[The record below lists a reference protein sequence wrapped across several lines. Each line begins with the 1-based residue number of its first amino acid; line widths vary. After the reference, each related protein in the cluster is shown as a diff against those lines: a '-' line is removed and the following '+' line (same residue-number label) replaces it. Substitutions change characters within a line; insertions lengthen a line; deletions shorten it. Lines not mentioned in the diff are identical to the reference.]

1 MTYIVTLS
9 PDQLDDNED
18 DWLVSE
24 RFTKGLP
31 TGLDT
36 SDTGTRLALL
46 VCDNRARP
54 AKKRRNG
61 FAEHGRFIT
70 WMGSVQQF
78 NTVGPVDRSITI
90 QPMRRCPKPVPL
102 DGPDGI
108 LASLPSTHRAHMERA
123 LSESAGHCGMTTWQ
137 ALQEALLRRHPELAR
152 YIDWLLAHLDP
163 LVFNVEDAADRAWQ
177 EQKDAA
183 QSLTRVTDFPNSALS
198 AWGRPASRDEPYL
211 AGLIPDPVENSLID
225 HDVRVGLG
233 GEGSLFDDWR
243 QRNDVRC
250 DIHVLEDSTGRRLEV
265 VNVNA
270 TPVERRL
277 GTDMIYYHHPTHS
290 FVLVQYKRLHSRS
303 KEYRVNKQL
312 LDQMDRLEQVSRL
325 SSEPVRSHEW
335 RLSQDACFLKFA
347 HWRNGAASS
356 TELAHGMYIPLSYAR
371 VLLEDDCTLGP
382 KGGRIFSYERA
393 AGYLVGAE
401 FAELVKLGRVG
412 TVGTSIE
419 QLRDFGLQRAREG
432 YSVVL
437 GFETSEE
444 TPRARATRVRQ
455 RSAKKRPKV
464 ISYSPPAP
472 QQPSSDAPGS

>member
-1 MTYIVTLS
+1 MTYIVTLT
-9 PDQLDDNED
+9 PDQVADNEG

-24 RFTKGLP
+24 RFTKALP

-36 SDTGTRLALL
+36 SDTGTRLAFL
-46 VCDNRARP
+46 VGDYRARSG
-54 AKKRRNG
+54 AIGRNG
-61 FAEHGRFIT
+61 LAEHGRFIT
-70 WMGSVQQF
+70 WMGLVQRI

-90 QPMRRCPKPVPL
+90 EPMRRCPKPVPL

-108 LASLPSTHRAHMERA
+108 LASLPSIHRAHVEQA
-123 LSESAGHCGMTTWQ
+123 LSGSAGHCGTTTWH
-137 ALQEALLRRHPELAR
+137 ALREALLRRHPELAR
-152 YIDWLLAHLDP
+152 YIDWLLAHLNA
-163 LVFNVEDAADRAWQ
+163 LVFNVEDAADCAWQ

-183 QSLTRVTDFPNSALS
+183 QSLTRVTDFPHSALS

-233 GEGSLFDDWR
+233 GEAPLFDDWR
-243 QRNDVRC
+243 QRSDVRC
-250 DIHVLEDSTGRRLEV
+250 DIHVLEDSAGRRLEV

-270 TPVERRL
+270 TPVESRL

-290 FVLVQYKRLHSRS
+290 FVLVQYKRLEFPY
-303 KEYRVNKQL
+303 KEYRVNKEL

-325 SSEPVRSHEW
+325 SSKPASSHEW
-335 RLSQDACFLKFA
+335 RLSPDACFLKFA

-356 TELAHGMYIPLSYAR
+356 TELAHGLYIPLSYAR

-382 KGGRIFSYERA
+382 RGGRIFSYERA
-393 AGYLVGAE
+393 VSYLVGAE

-412 TVGTSIE
+412 TVGTSVE

-432 YSVVL
+432 YSVML
-437 GFETSEE
+437 GFETSDE
-444 TPRARATRVRQ
+444 TPRERAVRVRS

-464 ISYSPPAP
+464 NSYSPPTS
-472 QQPSSDAPGS
+472 QQQ